1 MPSQHAIDEL
11 LFTVKF
17 EQLYMGNRI
26 FYNLKC
32 VLVQGGDQPM
42 QNSMK
47 YTEEI
52 EQNPRYY

>member
-42 QNSMK
+42 AK
-47 YTEEI
+47 LYEI
-52 EQNPRYY
+52 HKRK